1 MKKTYRVK
9 KNDEIGNILK
19 GQKKQGNKNYIIYIK
34 ENSEAKHFRL
44 AMSVSKKIGNAVIR
58 NRGKRLIKQVFIEKK
73 DEILS
78 FDIFVIA
85 KNNSINL
92 TYDEVKKEI
101 CNLLK
106 RLNVL
111 KEEKQ

>member
-9 KNDEIGNILK
+9 KNEEIGNILN

-44 AMSVSKKIGNAVIR
+44 AMSVSKKIGNAVVR
-58 NRGKRLIKQVFIEKK
+58 NRGKRLIKQVINQHKQ
-73 DEILS
+73 EILP

-85 KNNSINL
+85 RPNVINL
-92 TYDEVKKEI
+92 AFNEVESNI
-101 CNLLK
+101 IYLLNK
-106 RLNVL
+106 ANVL
-111 KEEKQ
+111 IKEKQ

>member
-9 KNDEIGNILK
+9 KNEEIGNILK

-44 AMSVSKKIGNAVIR
+44 AMSVSKKVGNAVVR
-58 NRGKRLIKQVFIEKK
+58 NRGKRLIKQVFTENKN
-73 DEILS
+73 EILAY
-78 FDIFVIA
+78 DIFVIA

-92 TYDEVKKEI
+92 TYEEVQKEI

-106 RLNVL
+106 RLKVM

>member
-9 KNDEIGNILK
+9 KNEEIGNILK

-44 AMSVSKKIGNAVIR
+44 AMSVSKKVGNAVVR
-58 NRGKRLIKQVFIEKK
+58 NRGKRLIKQVFTENKN
-73 DEILS
+73 EILAY
-78 FDIFVIA
+78 DIFVIA

-92 TYDEVKKEI
+92 TYDEVKKDI
-101 CNLLK
+101 CNLLI
-106 RLNVL
+106 RLKVL
-111 KEEKQ
+111 KDEKQ

>member
-9 KNDEIGNILK
+9 KNEEIENILK
-19 GQKKQGNKNYIIYIK
+19 GHKKQGNKNYIIYIK

-44 AMSVSKKIGNAVIR
+44 AMSVSKKIGNAVVR
-58 NRGKRLIKQVFIEKK
+58 NHGKRMIKQVFLEIKN
-73 DEILS
+73 EILP

-85 KNNSINL
+85 KSNSKEL
-92 TYDEVKKEI
+92 DYDETKNEI
-101 CNLLK
+101 YNLLK
-106 RLNVL
+106 RLHVL

>member
-9 KNDEIGNILK
+9 KNEEIEQILK
-19 GQKKQGNKNYIIYIK
+19 GHKKTGNKNYIIYIK

-44 AMSVSKKIGNAVIR
+44 AMSVSKKIGNAVVR
-58 NRGKRLIKQVFIEKK
+58 NHGKRLIKQVFTEYKK
-73 DEILS
+73 EIKP

-85 KNNSINL
+85 KSNSKNL
-92 TYDEVKKEI
+92 TYSETKKEI
-101 CNLLK
+101 YYLLN

-111 KEEKQ
+111 EEEKQ

>member
-9 KNDEIGNILK
+9 KNEEIGNILK

-44 AMSVSKKIGNAVIR
+44 AMSVSKKVGNAVVR
-58 NRGKRLIKQVFIEKK
+58 NRGKRLIKQVFAENKN
-73 DEILS
+73 EILAY
-78 FDIFVIA
+78 DIFVIA

-92 TYDEVKKEI
+92 TYEEVQKEI

-106 RLNVL
+106 RLKVM

>member
-9 KNDEIGNILK
+9 KNEEIGNILN
-19 GQKKQGNKNYIIYIK
+19 GQKKQGNKNYIIYTK
-34 ENSEAKHFRL
+34 KDSEANHFRL
-44 AMSVSKKIGNAVIR
+44 AMSVSKKLGNAVVR
-58 NRGKRLIKQVFIEKK
+58 NRQKRLIKQVFIEKK
-73 DEILS
+73 NEIQAY
-78 FDIFVIA
+78 DIFVIA

-101 CNLLK
+101 CNLLT
-106 RLNVL
+106 RLKVL

>member
-9 KNDEIGNILK
+9 KNEEIGNILK

-44 AMSVSKKIGNAVIR
+44 AMSVSKKVGNAVVR
-58 NRGKRLIKQVFIEKK
+58 NRGKRLIRQVFTENKN
-73 DEILS
+73 EILAY
-78 FDIFVIA
+78 DIFVIA

-92 TYDEVKKEI
+92 TYEEVQKEI

-106 RLNVL
+106 RLKVM

>member
-9 KNDEIGNILK
+9 KNEEIENILK
-19 GQKKQGNKNYIIYIK
+19 GHKKQGNKNYIIYIK

-44 AMSVSKKIGNAVIR
+44 AMSVSKKIGNAVVR
-58 NRGKRLIKQVFIEKK
+58 NHGKRMIKQVFLEIKN
-73 DEILS
+73 EILP

-85 KNNSINL
+85 KSNS
-92 TYDEVKKEI
+92 KELNYNEI
-101 CNLLK
+101 KTEIYNLLK
-106 RLNVL
+106 RLQVL